1 MNYLGHLFLSGTDEK
16 ILLGNFLGDHV
27 TNKTV
32 HQYDSSI
39 QKGIEL
45 HRKIDLFTDSHP
57 ISRKLRNILF
67 DQYRHRSR
75 VILDL
80 FYDYFLA
87 SDFCDFQTISLSDY
101 VKQTSNILQKQLHLM
116 PKSAKHYFIAMQ
128 KYGWLEGYASIDG
141 IRLVLNQMSRR
152 NGIDPMGSSVEILE
166 KHYPYFKAQTH
177 AFLHEAITHFV
188 VGKSEYKPL
197 L

>member
-1 MNYLGHLFLSGTDEK
+1 MNYLGHLVLSGNDEK

-27 TNKTV
+27 SNKTLQ
-32 HQYDSSI
+32 QYDLSI

-57 ISRKLRNILF
+57 ISRKLRAILF

-80 FYDYFLA
+80 FYDHFLA
-87 SDFCDFQTISLSDY
+87 ADFSDFQSVSLSDY
-101 VKQTSNILQKQLHLM
+101 VRGITDTLQKQIHLM
-116 PKSAKHYFIAMQ
+116 PESAKHYFLAMQ
-128 KYGWLEGYASIDG
+128 KYDWLEGYASIDG

-152 NGIDPMGSSVEILE
+152 KNMDPMGTSVEILE
-166 KHYPYFKAQTH
+166 KQYSYFRAQTH
-177 AFLHEAITHFV
+177 TFLLEIISHFEV
-188 VGKSEYKPL
+188 NKIR
-197 L
+197 

>member
-1 MNYLGHLFLSGTDEK
+1 MNYLGHLVLSGSDEK

-27 TNKTV
+27 SNKTL
-32 HQYDSSI
+32 HLYDLSI

-45 HRKIDLFTDSHP
+45 HREIDLFTDTHP
-57 ISRKLRNILF
+57 ISRELRAKLF

-80 FYDYFLA
+80 FYDHFLA
-87 SDFCDFQTISLSDY
+87 ADFGEFQSISLSDY
-101 VKQTSNILQKQLHLM
+101 VTKASDILEKQLHLM
-116 PKSAKHYFIAMQ
+116 PESAKHYFMAMQ

-152 NGIDPMGSSVEILE
+152 KDVDLMGPSVEVLK
-166 KHYPYFKAQTH
+166 KHHPYFRAHIH
-177 AFLHEAITHFV
+177 AFLHDVIAHFSV
-188 VGKSEYKPL
+188 NKISV
-197 L
+197 

>member
-1 MNYLGHLFLSGTDEK
+1 MNYLGHLVLSGSDEK

-27 TNKTV
+27 SNKTLL
-32 HQYDSSI
+32 QYDLSI

-45 HRKIDLFTDSHP
+45 HREIDLFTDSHP
-57 ISRKLRNILF
+57 ISRKLRAILF

-80 FYDYFLA
+80 FYDHFLA
-87 SDFCDFQTISLSDY
+87 TDFSDFQSVSLSDY
-101 VKQTSNILQKQLHLM
+101 VSGITDTLQKQIHLM
-116 PKSAKHYFIAMQ
+116 PESAKHYFLAMQ

-152 NGIDPMGSSVEILE
+152 KNMDPMGTSVEILE
-166 KHYPYFKAQTH
+166 KQYSYFRAQTH
-177 AFLHEAITHFV
+177 TFLHEIILHFEV
-188 VGKSEYKPL
+188 N
-197 L
+197 